1 MSLIGK
7 LKFISSKR
15 EVVINPVIARR
26 NKLAAKL
33 AEQLQAA
40 TAQRNGVVYSP
51 KRTSVVTNEVG
62 ERVAVVSDKRF
73 KEWYWTTSAN
83 KINLCVR
90 YGSKTLTFA
99 KDRNAIELNTQDE
112 LIDTL
117 TVLQQAVLAG
127 ELDDAIAAA
136 SDKLRAGFGK

>member
-7 LKFISSKR
+7 LKFVSSKR
-15 EVVINPVIARR
+15 EVVINPVVLRR
-26 NKLAAKL
+26 NKLASKL

-40 TAQRNGVVYSP
+40 TAQRQGIAYAP
-51 KRTSVVTNEVG
+51 KRTSMVTNEVG

-73 KEWYWTTSAN
+73 KEWYWMTSTN

-90 YGSKTLTFA
+90 YGSKTLELA
-99 KDRNAIELNTQDE
+99 KGKNAIELNTQDE

-117 TVLQQAVLAG
+117 TVLQQAVIAG

>member
-7 LKFISSKR
+7 LKFVSSKR

-40 TAQRNGVVYSP
+40 TAQRQGIAYAP
-51 KRTSVVTNEVG
+51 KRTSMITNDAG
-62 ERVAVVSDKRF
+62 ELVAVVSDKRF

-90 YGSKTLTFA
+90 YGSKTLELA
-99 KDRNAIELNTQDE
+99 KGRNAIELNTRDE